1 MSRQIKPNGF
11 VVESLRILVVIFG
24 AALGLQIA
32 RAVSDDADTMVLGFL
47 TAPMI
52 GVIVGAGLGYSLG
65 GGLARYL
72 VRALDR
78 SDRALEGITPEELVS
93 GSVGALVAS
102 ALVALISWPVFLL
115 VSPLLALSIFAFLVV
130 LGGAFGFTV
139 AQRRRE
145 AVLASIGSRT
155 SMKSSSRPR
164 HQARLLD
171 SSVAID
177 GRIVDV
183 ARAGFALGRVVM
195 CQPVLDELQQLADTS
210 EETRRNK
217 GRRGLETLDVL
228 RRTPGIEISVIP
240 DEAPEVPDVD
250 GKLVQLALKHNYA
263 LLTMDTGLAKVAA
276 ISGVE
281 VQNLHALSIALRPP
295 VTVGE
300 SLSLHLIRPGKEADQ
315 GVGYLDDGTMVVVEE
330 SEQHVGSDVEV
341 EIMSVLMTSNGRMA
355 FARRRSA

>member
-155 SMKSSSRPR
+155 SMKSSRRPR

-250 GKLVQLALKHNYA
+250 GKLVQLALKHDYA

>member
-1 MSRQIKPNGF
+1 VSRQIKPNGF

-32 RAVSDDADTMVLGFL
+32 RAVSDNADAMILGFL

-115 VSPLLALSIFAFLVV
+115 VSPLIALSIFAFLVV

-164 HQARLLD
+164 HQTRLLD

-177 GRIVDV
+177 GRIVEV

-355 FARRRSA
+355 FARRRSV

>member
-1 MSRQIKPNGF
+1 MSRQIKSNGF
-11 VVESLRILVVIFG
+11 VVEALRILVVIFG

-32 RAVSDDADTMVLGFL
+32 RALSDDSDGMVLGFL

-65 GGLARYL
+65 GALARYL
-72 VRALDR
+72 VKALDR

-93 GSVGALVAS
+93 GSVGALIAS
-102 ALVALISWPVFLL
+102 ALVALITWPVFLV
-115 VSPLLALSIFAFLVV
+115 VSPLIALSIFVFLVV

-145 AVLASIGSRT
+145 AVLAAIGSKT
-155 SMKSSSRPR
+155 GVKSSRRSRNPS
-164 HQARLLD
+164 RLLD

-177 GRIVDV
+177 GRIVEV
-183 ARAGFALGRVVM
+183 ARAGFALGRVVV

-210 EETRRNK
+210 DETRRSK

-228 RRTPGIEISVIP
+228 RRTPGIEITVIP
-240 DEAPEVPDVD
+240 DEVPEINDVD
-250 GKLVQLALKHNYA
+250 GKLVQLAIKHSYA

-276 ISGVE
+276 VSGVE

-300 SLSLHLIRPGKEADQ
+300 SLSLHLIRPGKESGQ

-330 SEQHVGSDVEV
+330 SEKHVGSDVEV
-341 EIMSVLMTSNGRMA
+341 EITSVLMTSNGRMA
-355 FARRRSA
+355 FARRRSI

>member
-32 RAVSDDADTMVLGFL
+32 RAVSDNADAMILGFL

-115 VSPLLALSIFAFLVV
+115 VSPLIALSIFAFLVV

-164 HQARLLD
+164 HQTRLLD

-177 GRIVDV
+177 GRIVEV

-355 FARRRSA
+355 FARRRSV

>member
-250 GKLVQLALKHNYA
+250 GKLVQLALKHDYA

>member
-355 FARRRSA
+355 FARRRSV

>member
-32 RAVSDDADTMVLGFL
+32 RAVTDDADAMILGFL

-115 VSPLLALSIFAFLVV
+115 VSPLIALSIFAFLVV

-164 HQARLLD
+164 HQTRLLD

-177 GRIVDV
+177 GRIVEV

-315 GVGYLDDGTMVVVEE
+315 GVGYLDDGTMVVVEQ

-355 FARRRSA
+355 FARRRSV

>member
-1 MSRQIKPNGF
+1 M
-11 VVESLRILVVIFG
+11 VESLRILVVIFG

-155 SMKSSSRPR
+155 SMKSSRRPR